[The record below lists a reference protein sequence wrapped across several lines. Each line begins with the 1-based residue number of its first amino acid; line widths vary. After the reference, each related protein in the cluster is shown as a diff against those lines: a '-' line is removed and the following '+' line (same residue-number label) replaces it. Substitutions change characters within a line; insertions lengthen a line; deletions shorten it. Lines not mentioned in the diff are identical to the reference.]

1 MTSTCVAHICR
12 PILVTGCTDVVII
25 DAHVHAIAATH
36 LPTSIAA
43 AKLGGVGI
51 AMVRA
56 MTEEFSYQ
64 YRRGENHLRVRLAL

>member
-1 MTSTCVAHICR
+1 MRKKQAAPEELVAQLR
-12 PILVTGCTDVVII
+12 YSANAFDPTG
-25 DAHVHAIAATH
+25 IAAAH
-36 LPTSIAA
+36 LPTSIASA
-43 AKLGGVGI
+43 NLGGVGI